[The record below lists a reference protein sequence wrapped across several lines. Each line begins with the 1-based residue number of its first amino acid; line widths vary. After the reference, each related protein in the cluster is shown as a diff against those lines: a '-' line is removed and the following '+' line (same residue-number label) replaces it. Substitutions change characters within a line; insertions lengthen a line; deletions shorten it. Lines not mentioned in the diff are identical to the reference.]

1 LIVRA
6 TIPAYAAQVTDLSGS
21 DRPINRM
28 SDRSVVVDVER
39 LVAGGVGL
47 SRRDD
52 GRVVLVDGGLPGERL
67 EVSVIERRGSEHG
80 RIIKVVTP
88 SPGRIEPECPHVIE
102 GCGGCDLAHL
112 HHDAQLAA
120 KVDIVSDALR
130 RLGRWKEPVVRV
142 GARLDPWGF
151 RSTLRAAVVGGRAGL
166 RMGSSH
172 DVLTL
177 SSCAVAHPLLEELL
191 VDGDFGSATEVT
203 LRVGT
208 ATGERIAVVTPSAS
222 GVRLPSDVLVIGV
235 DELKSG
241 RRAWIHEEV
250 AGRVWRISAESFF
263 QTRPDGAE
271 ALVNVVAQMAA
282 DILEDSTRDQPTLV
296 DAYCGVGLFA
306 GSLLTGR
313 EGWRAVAAER
323 GRSSVADAK
332 VNLADLDVRVVGTS
346 IERFRVPSADL
357 VIADPS
363 RAGLGRKAVKV
374 LAAAE
379 ADRFL
384 LVSCDPAAAGRDVAL
399 LASEG
404 YEPVEV
410 VVVDMFPHTHHVE
423 VVTRLDRVR
432 NSRVPIVD

>member
-1 LIVRA
+1 M
-6 TIPAYAAQVTDLSGS
+6 TDLSGS
-21 DRPINRM
+21 DAPINRL
-28 SDRSVVVDVER
+28 SDRSVIVDVER

-52 GRVVLVDGGLPGERL
+52 GRVVLVEGGLPGERL

-80 RIIKVVTP
+80 RIIKVVNP
-88 SPGRIEPECPHVIE
+88 SLGRIEPECPHVLE

-112 HHDAQLAA
+112 RHDAQLTA
-120 KVDIVSDALR
+120 KVDIVADALR
-130 RLGRWKEPVVRV
+130 RLGRWKEPQVRV
-142 GARLDPWGF
+142 GATLDPWGF
-151 RSTLRAAVVGGRAGL
+151 RTTLRAAVVGGRAGL
-166 RMGSSH
+166 RMASSH

-177 SSCAVAHPLLEELL
+177 SSCAVAHPLLEEL
-191 VDGDFGSATEVT
+191 VVEGDFGTATEVT

-235 DELKSG
+235 DELKAG

-282 DILEDSTRDQPTLV
+282 DIIEDSTRDEPTLV

-306 GSLLTGR
+306 GSLLAGR

-379 ADRFL
+379 ADRFI

-404 YEPVEV
+404 YQPVEA

-423 VVTRLDRVR
+423 VVTRLDRVAT
-432 NSRVPIVD
+432 S